1 METDGDSSAGG
12 REEIGMAE
20 PRTTEYVVPQ
30 SVAEAVEALGESPD
44 ARLIAGGTDLM
55 VGMREGHLRPTRLVD
70 ITRIQ
75 ELAGISTQDGSLRIG
90 AATTIDEI
98 LRHPTVRSEYPA
110 LVDAGRLLGGWQIQN
125 MATLAGNLCN
135 ASPAAEMS
143 GPLLVLDAEVEVMG
157 PSGERRILLEEFWT
171 GPGQTVLEPAEILT
185 CIVIP
190 GGVRGRQN
198 AYQRVDIRHSVDIAL
213 VSSAVGVEL
222 SEGKVQLAR
231 IALGAVAPTV
241 IRVREAE
248 VYLQGRT
255 LSEEVLD
262 RVEDLAKAAAVPISD
277 VRASAEYRRAMAGV
291 LARRVLLLA
300 AERG

>member
-1 METDGDSSAGG
+1 
-12 REEIGMAE
+12 MAE
-20 PRTTEYVVPQ
+20 PKTTEYVVPQ
-30 SVAEAVEALGESPD
+30 SVGEAVEALSESPE
-44 ARLIAGGTDLM
+44 ARVIAGGTDLM
-55 VGMREGHLRPTRLVD
+55 VGMREGHVRPTRLVD

-75 ELAGISTQDGSLRIG
+75 ELIGISTQNGSLRIG
-90 AATTIDEI
+90 AATKIDEI
-98 LRHPTVRSEYPA
+98 LHHPTVRSEYPA
-110 LVDAGRLLGGWQIQN
+110 LVDAGQLLGGWQIQN

-157 PSGERRILLEEFWT
+157 PSGERRIPLGEFWT
-171 GPGQTVLEPAEILT
+171 GPGKTVLEPAEILT
-185 CIVIP
+185 TIVIP
-190 GGVRGRQN
+190 GKVSGRLS

-241 IRVREAE
+241 IRVTAAEA
-248 VYLQGRT
+248 YLQGRT

-262 RVEDLAKAAAVPISD
+262 KVENLAEAAAVPISD
-277 VRASAEYRRAMAGV
+277 VRASAEYRSAMAGV

>member
-1 METDGDSSAGG
+1 
-12 REEIGMAE
+12 MAE

-30 SVAEAVEALGESPD
+30 SVAEAVEALSESRD
-44 ARLIAGGTDLM
+44 ARVIAGGTDLM
-55 VGMREGHLRPTRLVD
+55 VGLREGHIRPTRLVD

-75 ELAGISTQDGSLRIG
+75 ELTGISTQNGSLRIG
-90 AATTIDEI
+90 AATKIDEI
-98 LRHPTVRSEYPA
+98 LEHPTVRSEYPA
-110 LVDAGRLLGGWQIQN
+110 LVDAGRLLGGWQIQI

-157 PSGERRILLEEFWT
+157 PSGERRIPLDEFWT
-171 GPGQTVLEPAEILT
+171 GPGKTVLEPAEILT

-190 GGVRGRQN
+190 GEVRGRLS

-241 IRVREAE
+241 IRVTEVEA
-248 VYLQGRT
+248 YLQGRT

-262 RVEDLAKAAAVPISD
+262 KVEDLAKAAAVPISD

>member
-1 METDGDSSAGG
+1 
-12 REEIGMAE
+12 MAE

-30 SVAEAVEALGESPD
+30 SVGEAVEALSESPE
-44 ARLIAGGTDLM
+44 ARVIAGGTDLM
-55 VGMREGHLRPTRLVD
+55 VGMREGHVHPTRLVD

-75 ELAGISTQDGSLRIG
+75 ELIGISTQNGSLRIG
-90 AATTIDEI
+90 AATKIDEI
-98 LRHPTVRSEYPA
+98 LHHPTVRSEYPA
-110 LVDAGRLLGGWQIQN
+110 LVDAGQLLGGWQIQN

-157 PSGERRILLEEFWT
+157 PSGERRIPLDEFWT
-171 GPGQTVLEPAEILT
+171 GPGKTVLEPAEILT
-185 CIVIP
+185 TIVIP
-190 GGVRGRQN
+190 GEVSGRLC

-241 IRVREAE
+241 IRVTEAE
-248 VYLQGRT
+248 AYLQGRT

-262 RVEDLAKAAAVPISD
+262 KVEDLAEAAAVPISD
-277 VRASAEYRRAMAGV
+277 VRASAEYRSAMAGV

-300 AERG
+300 TERG

>member
-1 METDGDSSAGG
+1 
-12 REEIGMAE
+12 MAE
-20 PRTTEYVVPQ
+20 PKTTEYVVPL
-30 SVAEAVEALGESPD
+30 SVGEAVEALSESPE
-44 ARLIAGGTDLM
+44 ARVIAGGTDLM
-55 VGMREGHLRPTRLVD
+55 VGMRAGHVRPTRLVD

-75 ELAGISTQDGSLRIG
+75 ELIGISTQNGSLRIG
-90 AATTIDEI
+90 AATKIDEI
-98 LRHPTVRSEYPA
+98 LHHPTVRSEYPA
-110 LVDAGRLLGGWQIQN
+110 LVDAGQLLGGWQIQN

-157 PSGERRILLEEFWT
+157 PSGERRIPLGEFWT
-171 GPGQTVLEPAEILT
+171 GPGKTVLEPAEILT
-185 CIVIP
+185 TIVIP
-190 GGVRGRQN
+190 GKVSGRLS

-241 IRVREAE
+241 IRVTAAEA
-248 VYLQGRT
+248 YLQGRT

-262 RVEDLAKAAAVPISD
+262 KVENLAEAAAVPISD
-277 VRASAEYRRAMAGV
+277 VRASAEYRSAMAGV

>member
-1 METDGDSSAGG
+1 
-12 REEIGMAE
+12 MAE
-20 PRTTEYVVPQ
+20 PKTTEYVVPQ
-30 SVAEAVEALGESPD
+30 SVGEAVEALSESPE
-44 ARLIAGGTDLM
+44 ARVIAGGTDLM
-55 VGMREGHLRPTRLVD
+55 VGMREGHVRPTRLVD

-75 ELAGISTQDGSLRIG
+75 ELSGISTQNGSLRIG
-90 AATTIDEI
+90 AATKIDEI
-98 LRHPTVRSEYPA
+98 LHHPTVRSEYPA
-110 LVDAGRLLGGWQIQN
+110 LVDAGQLLGGWQIQN

-157 PSGERRILLEEFWT
+157 PSGERRIPLGEFWT
-171 GPGQTVLEPAEILT
+171 GPGKTVLEPAEILT
-185 CIVIP
+185 TIVIP
-190 GGVRGRQN
+190 GKVSGRLS

-241 IRVREAE
+241 IRVTAAEA
-248 VYLQGRT
+248 YLQGRT

-262 RVEDLAKAAAVPISD
+262 KVEDLAKAAAMPISD
-277 VRASAEYRRAMAGV
+277 VRASAEYRSAMAGV

>member
-1 METDGDSSAGG
+1 
-12 REEIGMAE
+12 MAE
-20 PRTTEYVVPQ
+20 PKTTEYVVPQ
-30 SVAEAVEALGESPD
+30 SVGEAVEALSESSE
-44 ARLIAGGTDLM
+44 ARVIAGGTDLM
-55 VGMREGHLRPTRLVD
+55 VGMREGHVRPTRLVD

-75 ELAGISTQDGSLRIG
+75 ELIGISTQNGSLRIG
-90 AATTIDEI
+90 AATKIDEI
-98 LRHPTVRSEYPA
+98 LHHPTVRSEYPA
-110 LVDAGRLLGGWQIQN
+110 LVDAGQLLGGWQIQN

-157 PSGERRILLEEFWT
+157 PSGERRIPLGEFWT
-171 GPGQTVLEPAEILT
+171 GPGKTVLEPAEILT
-185 CIVIP
+185 TIVIP
-190 GGVRGRQN
+190 GKVSGRLS

-241 IRVREAE
+241 IRVTAAEA
-248 VYLQGRT
+248 YLQGRT

-262 RVEDLAKAAAVPISD
+262 KVENLAEAAAVPISD
-277 VRASAEYRRAMAGV
+277 VRASAEYRSAMAGV

>member
-1 METDGDSSAGG
+1 
-12 REEIGMAE
+12 MAE
-20 PRTTEYVVPQ
+20 PKTTEYVVPQ
-30 SVAEAVEALGESPD
+30 SVGEAVEALSESPK
-44 ARLIAGGTDLM
+44 ARVIAGGTDLM
-55 VGMREGHLRPTRLVD
+55 VGMREGHVHPTRLVD

-75 ELAGISTQDGSLRIG
+75 ELIGISTQNGSLRIG
-90 AATTIDEI
+90 AATKIDEI
-98 LRHPTVRSEYPA
+98 LHHPTVRSEYPA
-110 LVDAGRLLGGWQIQN
+110 LVDAGQLLGGWQIQN

-157 PSGERRILLEEFWT
+157 PSGERRIPLGEFWT
-171 GPGQTVLEPAEILT
+171 GPGKTVLEPAEILT
-185 CIVIP
+185 TIVIP
-190 GGVRGRQN
+190 GKVSGRLS

-241 IRVREAE
+241 IRVTEAE
-248 VYLQGRT
+248 AYLQGRT

-262 RVEDLAKAAAVPISD
+262 KVEDLAEAAAVPISD
-277 VRASAEYRRAMAGV
+277 VRASAEYRSAMAGV

>member
-1 METDGDSSAGG
+1 
-12 REEIGMAE
+12 MAE
-20 PRTTEYVVPQ
+20 PKTTEYVVPQ
-30 SVAEAVEALGESPD
+30 SVGEAVEALSESPK
-44 ARLIAGGTDLM
+44 ARVIAGGTDLM
-55 VGMREGHLRPTRLVD
+55 VGMREGHVHPTRLVD

-75 ELAGISTQDGSLRIG
+75 ELIGISTQNGSLRIG
-90 AATTIDEI
+90 AATKIDES
-98 LRHPTVRSEYPA
+98 LHHPTVRSEYPA
-110 LVDAGRLLGGWQIQN
+110 LVDAGQLLGGWQIQN

-157 PSGERRILLEEFWT
+157 PSGERRIPLGEFWT
-171 GPGQTVLEPAEILT
+171 GPGKTVLEPAEILT
-185 CIVIP
+185 TIVIP
-190 GGVRGRQN
+190 GKVSGRLS

-241 IRVREAE
+241 IRVTEAE
-248 VYLQGRT
+248 AYLQGRT

-262 RVEDLAKAAAVPISD
+262 KVEDLAEAAAVPITD
-277 VRASAEYRRAMAGV
+277 VRASAEYRSAMAGV

>member
-1 METDGDSSAGG
+1 
-12 REEIGMAE
+12 MAE
-20 PRTTEYVVPQ
+20 PKTTEYVVPL
-30 SVAEAVEALGESPD
+30 SVGEAVEALSESPE
-44 ARLIAGGTDLM
+44 ARVIAGGTDLM
-55 VGMREGHLRPTRLVD
+55 VGMREGHVHPTRLVD

-75 ELAGISTQDGSLRIG
+75 ELIGISTQNGSLRIG
-90 AATTIDEI
+90 AATKIDEI
-98 LRHPTVRSEYPA
+98 LHHPTVRSEYPA
-110 LVDAGRLLGGWQIQN
+110 LVDAGQLLGGWQIQN

-143 GPLLVLDAEVEVMG
+143 GPLLVLDAEVEVIG
-157 PSGERRILLEEFWT
+157 PSGERRIPLGEFWT
-171 GPGQTVLEPAEILT
+171 GPGKTVLEPAEILT
-185 CIVIP
+185 TIVIP
-190 GGVRGRQN
+190 GKVSGRLS

-241 IRVREAE
+241 IRVTEAE
-248 VYLQGRT
+248 AYLQGRT

-262 RVEDLAKAAAVPISD
+262 KVEDLAEAAAVPITD
-277 VRASAEYRRAMAGV
+277 VRASAEYRSAMAGV

>member
-1 METDGDSSAGG
+1 
-12 REEIGMAE
+12 MAE
-20 PRTTEYVVPQ
+20 PKTTEYVVPQ
-30 SVAEAVEALGESPD
+30 SVGEAVEALSESPK
-44 ARLIAGGTDLM
+44 ARVIAGGTDLM
-55 VGMREGHLRPTRLVD
+55 VGMREGHVHPTRLVD

-75 ELAGISTQDGSLRIG
+75 ELIGISTQNGSLRIG
-90 AATTIDEI
+90 AATKIDEI
-98 LRHPTVRSEYPA
+98 LHHPTVRSEYPA
-110 LVDAGRLLGGWQIQN
+110 LVDAGQLLGGWQIQN

-157 PSGERRILLEEFWT
+157 PSGERRIPLGEFWT
-171 GPGQTVLEPAEILT
+171 GPGKTVLEPAEILT
-185 CIVIP
+185 TIVIP
-190 GGVRGRQN
+190 GKVSGRLS

-241 IRVREAE
+241 IRVTEAE
-248 VYLQGRT
+248 AYLQGRT

-262 RVEDLAKAAAVPISD
+262 KVEDLAEAAAVPITD
-277 VRASAEYRRAMAGV
+277 VRASAEYRSAMAGV

>member
-1 METDGDSSAGG
+1 
-12 REEIGMAE
+12 MAE
-20 PRTTEYVVPQ
+20 PKTTEYVVPL
-30 SVAEAVEALGESPD
+30 SVGEAVEALSESPE
-44 ARLIAGGTDLM
+44 ARVIAGGTDLM
-55 VGMREGHLRPTRLVD
+55 VGMREGHVRPTRLVD

-75 ELAGISTQDGSLRIG
+75 ELSGISTQNGSLRIG
-90 AATTIDEI
+90 AATKIDEI
-98 LRHPTVRSEYPA
+98 LHHPTVRSEYPA
-110 LVDAGRLLGGWQIQN
+110 LVDAGQLLGGWQIQN

-157 PSGERRILLEEFWT
+157 PSGERRIPLDEFWT
-171 GPGQTVLEPAEILT
+171 GPGKTVLEPAEILT
-185 CIVIP
+185 TIVIP
-190 GGVRGRQN
+190 GKVSGRLS

-213 VSSAVGVEL
+213 VSSAVGVKL

-241 IRVREAE
+241 IRVTEAE
-248 VYLQGRT
+248 AYLQGRT

-262 RVEDLAKAAAVPISD
+262 KVEDLAEAAAVPISD
-277 VRASAEYRRAMAGV
+277 VRASAEYRSAMAGV

>member
-1 METDGDSSAGG
+1 
-12 REEIGMAE
+12 MAE
-20 PRTTEYVVPQ
+20 PKTTEYVVPQ
-30 SVAEAVEALGESPD
+30 SVGEAVEALSESPE
-44 ARLIAGGTDLM
+44 ARVIAGGTDLM
-55 VGMREGHLRPTRLVD
+55 VGMREGHVHPTRLVD

-75 ELAGISTQDGSLRIG
+75 ELIGISTQNGSLRIG
-90 AATTIDEI
+90 AATKIDEI
-98 LRHPTVRSEYPA
+98 LHHPTVRSEYPA
-110 LVDAGRLLGGWQIQN
+110 LVDAGQLLGGWQIQN

-157 PSGERRILLEEFWT
+157 PSGERRIPLGEFWT
-171 GPGQTVLEPAEILT
+171 GPGKTVLEPAEILT
-185 CIVIP
+185 TIVIP
-190 GGVRGRQN
+190 GKVSGRLS

-241 IRVREAE
+241 IRVTEAE
-248 VYLQGRT
+248 AYLQGRT

-262 RVEDLAKAAAVPISD
+262 KVEDLAEAAAVPITD
-277 VRASAEYRRAMAGV
+277 VRASAEYRSAMAGV

>member
-1 METDGDSSAGG
+1 
-12 REEIGMAE
+12 MAE
-20 PRTTEYVVPQ
+20 PKTTEYVVPQ
-30 SVAEAVEALGESPD
+30 SVGEAVEALSESPE
-44 ARLIAGGTDLM
+44 ARVIAGGTDLM
-55 VGMREGHLRPTRLVD
+55 VGMREGHVHPTRLVD

-75 ELAGISTQDGSLRIG
+75 ELSGISTQNGSLRIG
-90 AATTIDEI
+90 AATKIDEI
-98 LRHPTVRSEYPA
+98 LHHPTVRSEYPA
-110 LVDAGRLLGGWQIQN
+110 LVDAGQLLGGWQIQN

-143 GPLLVLDAEVEVMG
+143 GPLLVLDAEVEVIG
-157 PSGERRILLEEFWT
+157 PSGERRIPLGEFWT
-171 GPGQTVLEPAEILT
+171 GPGKTVLEPAEILT
-185 CIVIP
+185 TIVIP
-190 GGVRGRQN
+190 GKVSGRLS

-241 IRVREAE
+241 IRVTEAE
-248 VYLQGRT
+248 AYLQGRT

-262 RVEDLAKAAAVPISD
+262 KVGDLAEAAAVPISD
-277 VRASAEYRRAMAGV
+277 VRASAEYRSAMAGV

>member
-1 METDGDSSAGG
+1 
-12 REEIGMAE
+12 MAE
-20 PRTTEYVVPQ
+20 PKTTEYVVPQ
-30 SVAEAVEALGESPD
+30 SVGEAVEALSESPK
-44 ARLIAGGTDLM
+44 ARVIAGGTDLM
-55 VGMREGHLRPTRLVD
+55 VGMREGHVHPTRLVD

-75 ELAGISTQDGSLRIG
+75 ELIGISTQNGSLRIG
-90 AATTIDEI
+90 AATKIDEI
-98 LRHPTVRSEYPA
+98 LHHPTVRSEYPA
-110 LVDAGRLLGGWQIQN
+110 LVDAGQLLGGWQIQN

-157 PSGERRILLEEFWT
+157 PSGERRIPLGEFWT
-171 GPGQTVLEPAEILT
+171 GPGKTVLEPAEILT
-185 CIVIP
+185 TIVIP
-190 GGVRGRQN
+190 GKVSGRLS

-241 IRVREAE
+241 IRVTEAE
-248 VYLQGRT
+248 AYLQGRT

-262 RVEDLAKAAAVPISD
+262 KVEDLAEAAAVPITD
-277 VRASAEYRRAMAGV
+277 VRASAEYRSAMAGV

-300 AERG
+300 TERG

>member
-1 METDGDSSAGG
+1 
-12 REEIGMAE
+12 MAE
-20 PRTTEYVVPQ
+20 PKTTEYVVPQ
-30 SVAEAVEALGESPD
+30 SVGEAVEALSESPK
-44 ARLIAGGTDLM
+44 ARVIAGGTDLM
-55 VGMREGHLRPTRLVD
+55 VGMREGHIRPTRLVD

-75 ELAGISTQDGSLRIG
+75 ELSGISTQNGSLRIG
-90 AATTIDEI
+90 AATKIDEI
-98 LRHPTVRSEYPA
+98 LHHPTVRSEYPA
-110 LVDAGRLLGGWQIQN
+110 LVDAGQLLGGWQIQN

-143 GPLLVLDAEVEVMG
+143 GPLLVLDAEVEVIG
-157 PSGERRILLEEFWT
+157 PSGERRIPLGEFWT
-171 GPGQTVLEPAEILT
+171 GPGKTVLEPAEILT
-185 CIVIP
+185 TIVIP
-190 GGVRGRQN
+190 GKVSGRLS

-241 IRVREAE
+241 IRVTEAE
-248 VYLQGRT
+248 AYLQGRT

-262 RVEDLAKAAAVPISD
+262 KVEDLAEAAAVPITD
-277 VRASAEYRRAMAGV
+277 VRASAEYRSAMAGV

>member
-1 METDGDSSAGG
+1 
-12 REEIGMAE
+12 MAE
-20 PRTTEYVVPQ
+20 PKTTEYVVPQ
-30 SVAEAVEALGESPD
+30 SVGEAVEALSESPK
-44 ARLIAGGTDLM
+44 ARVIAGGTDLM
-55 VGMREGHLRPTRLVD
+55 VGMREGHVHPTRLVD

-75 ELAGISTQDGSLRIG
+75 ELIGISTQNGSLRIG
-90 AATTIDEI
+90 AATKIDEI
-98 LRHPTVRSEYPA
+98 LHHPTVRSEYPA
-110 LVDAGRLLGGWQIQN
+110 LVDAGQLLGGWQIQN

-157 PSGERRILLEEFWT
+157 PSGERRIPLDEFWT
-171 GPGQTVLEPAEILT
+171 GPGKTVLEPAEILT
-185 CIVIP
+185 TIVIP
-190 GGVRGRQN
+190 GKVSGRLS

-241 IRVREAE
+241 IRVTEAE
-248 VYLQGRT
+248 AYLQGRT

-262 RVEDLAKAAAVPISD
+262 KVEDLAEAAAVPITD
-277 VRASAEYRRAMAGV
+277 VRASAEYRSAMAGV

>member
-1 METDGDSSAGG
+1 
-12 REEIGMAE
+12 MAE
-20 PRTTEYVVPQ
+20 PKTTEYVVPQ
-30 SVAEAVEALGESPD
+30 SVGEAVEALSESPE
-44 ARLIAGGTDLM
+44 ARVIAGGTDLM
-55 VGMREGHLRPTRLVD
+55 VGMRAGHVRPTRLVD

-75 ELAGISTQDGSLRIG
+75 ELIGISTQNGSLRIG
-90 AATTIDEI
+90 AATKIDEI
-98 LRHPTVRSEYPA
+98 LHHPTVRSEYPA
-110 LVDAGRLLGGWQIQN
+110 LVDAGQLLGGWQIQN

-157 PSGERRILLEEFWT
+157 PSGERRIPLGEFWT
-171 GPGQTVLEPAEILT
+171 GPGKTVLEPAEILT
-185 CIVIP
+185 TIVIP
-190 GGVRGRQN
+190 GKVSGRLS

-241 IRVREAE
+241 IRVTAAEA
-248 VYLQGRT
+248 YLQGRT

-262 RVEDLAKAAAVPISD
+262 KVENLAEAAAVPISD
-277 VRASAEYRRAMAGV
+277 VRASAEYRSAMAGV

>member
-1 METDGDSSAGG
+1 
-12 REEIGMAE
+12 MAE
-20 PRTTEYVVPQ
+20 PKTTEYVVPQ
-30 SVAEAVEALGESPD
+30 SVGEAVEALSESPE
-44 ARLIAGGTDLM
+44 ARVIAGGTDLM
-55 VGMREGHLRPTRLVD
+55 VGMREGHVRPTRLVD

-75 ELAGISTQDGSLRIG
+75 ELSGISTQNGSLRIG
-90 AATTIDEI
+90 AATKIDEI
-98 LRHPTVRSEYPA
+98 LHHPTVRSEYPA
-110 LVDAGRLLGGWQIQN
+110 LVDAGQLLGGWQIQN

-157 PSGERRILLEEFWT
+157 PSGERRIPLDEFWT
-171 GPGQTVLEPAEILT
+171 GPGKTVLEPAEILT
-185 CIVIP
+185 TIVIP
-190 GGVRGRQN
+190 GKVSGRLS

-241 IRVREAE
+241 IRVTEAE
-248 VYLQGRT
+248 AYLQGRT

-262 RVEDLAKAAAVPISD
+262 KVEDLAEAAAVPISD
-277 VRASAEYRRAMAGV
+277 VRASAEYRSAMAGV

-300 AERG
+300 TERG

>member
-1 METDGDSSAGG
+1 
-12 REEIGMAE
+12 MAE

-30 SVAEAVEALGESPD
+30 SVAEAVEALSESRD
-44 ARLIAGGTDLM
+44 ARVIAGGTDLM
-55 VGMREGHLRPTRLVD
+55 VGLREGHIRPTRLVD

-75 ELAGISTQDGSLRIG
+75 ELTGISTQNGSLRIG
-90 AATTIDEI
+90 AATKIDEI
-98 LRHPTVRSEYPA
+98 LEHPTVRSEYPA
-110 LVDAGRLLGGWQIQN
+110 LVDAGRLLGGWQIQI

-157 PSGERRILLEEFWT
+157 PSGERRIPLDEFWT
-171 GPGQTVLEPAEILT
+171 GPGKTVLEPAEILT

-190 GGVRGRQN
+190 GEVRGRLS

-241 IRVREAE
+241 IRVTEVEA
-248 VYLQGRT
+248 YLQGRT

-262 RVEDLAKAAAVPISD
+262 KVEDLAKAAAVPISD

-300 AERG
+300 AERA

>member
-1 METDGDSSAGG
+1 
-12 REEIGMAE
+12 MAE
-20 PRTTEYVVPQ
+20 PKTTEYVVPQ
-30 SVAEAVEALGESPD
+30 SVGEAVEALSESPK
-44 ARLIAGGTDLM
+44 ARVIAGGTDLM
-55 VGMREGHLRPTRLVD
+55 VGMREGHVHPTRLVD

-75 ELAGISTQDGSLRIG
+75 ELIGISTQNGSLRIG
-90 AATTIDEI
+90 AATKIDEI
-98 LRHPTVRSEYPA
+98 LHHPTVRSEYPA
-110 LVDAGRLLGGWQIQN
+110 LVDAGQLLGGWQIQN

-157 PSGERRILLEEFWT
+157 PSGERRIPLGEFWT
-171 GPGQTVLEPAEILT
+171 GPGKTVLEPAEILT
-185 CIVIP
+185 TIVIP
-190 GGVRGRQN
+190 GKVSGRLS

-241 IRVREAE
+241 IRVTAAEA
-248 VYLQGRT
+248 YLQGRT

-262 RVEDLAKAAAVPISD
+262 KVENLAEAAAVPISD
-277 VRASAEYRRAMAGV
+277 VRASAEYRSAMAGV

>member
-1 METDGDSSAGG
+1 
-12 REEIGMAE
+12 MAE
-20 PRTTEYVVPQ
+20 PKTTEYVVPQ
-30 SVAEAVEALGESPD
+30 SVGEAVEALSESPK
-44 ARLIAGGTDLM
+44 ARVIAGGTDLM
-55 VGMREGHLRPTRLVD
+55 VGMREGHVHPTRLVD

-75 ELAGISTQDGSLRIG
+75 ELIGISTQNGSLRIG
-90 AATTIDEI
+90 AATKIDEI
-98 LRHPTVRSEYPA
+98 LHHPTVRSEYPA
-110 LVDAGRLLGGWQIQN
+110 LVDAGQLLGGWQIQN

-157 PSGERRILLEEFWT
+157 PSGERRIPLGEFWT
-171 GPGQTVLEPAEILT
+171 GPGKTVLEPAEILT
-185 CIVIP
+185 TIVIP
-190 GGVRGRQN
+190 GKVSGRLS

-241 IRVREAE
+241 IRVTEAE
-248 VYLQGRT
+248 AYLQGRT

-262 RVEDLAKAAAVPISD
+262 KVEDLAEAAAVPITD
-277 VRASAEYRRAMAGV
+277 VRASAEYRSAMAGV

-300 AERG
+300 AEMG

>member
-1 METDGDSSAGG
+1 
-12 REEIGMAE
+12 MAE
-20 PRTTEYVVPQ
+20 PKTTEYVVPQ
-30 SVAEAVEALGESPD
+30 SVGEAVEALSESPE
-44 ARLIAGGTDLM
+44 ARVIAGGTDLM
-55 VGMREGHLRPTRLVD
+55 VGMREGHVHPTRLVD

-75 ELAGISTQDGSLRIG
+75 ELIGISTQNGSLRIG
-90 AATTIDEI
+90 AATKIDEI
-98 LRHPTVRSEYPA
+98 LHHPTVRSEYPA
-110 LVDAGRLLGGWQIQN
+110 LVDAGQLLGGWQIQN

-143 GPLLVLDAEVEVMG
+143 GPLLVLDAEVEVIG
-157 PSGERRILLEEFWT
+157 PSGERRIPLGEFWT
-171 GPGQTVLEPAEILT
+171 GPGKTVLEPAEILT
-185 CIVIP
+185 TIVIP
-190 GGVRGRQN
+190 GKVSGRLS

-241 IRVREAE
+241 IRVTEAE
-248 VYLQGRT
+248 AYLQGRT

-262 RVEDLAKAAAVPISD
+262 KVEDLAEAAAVPITD
-277 VRASAEYRRAMAGV
+277 VRASAEYRSAMAGV

>member
-1 METDGDSSAGG
+1 
-12 REEIGMAE
+12 MAD
-20 PRTTEYVVPQ
+20 PNTTEYVVPQ
-30 SVAEAVEALGESPD
+30 SVGEAVEALSESPE
-44 ARLIAGGTDLM
+44 ARVIAGGTDLM
-55 VGMREGHLRPTRLVD
+55 VGMREGHIRPTRLVD

-75 ELAGISTQDGSLRIG
+75 ELSGISTQNGSLRIG
-90 AATTIDEI
+90 AATKIDEI
-98 LRHPTVRSEYPA
+98 LHHPTVRSEYPA
-110 LVDAGRLLGGWQIQN
+110 LVDAGQLLGGWQIQN

-157 PSGERRILLEEFWT
+157 PSGERRIPLDEFWT
-171 GPGQTVLEPAEILT
+171 GPGKTVLEPAEILT
-185 CIVIP
+185 TIVIP
-190 GGVRGRQN
+190 GEVSGRLS

-222 SEGKVQLAR
+222 SEGKVRLAR

-241 IRVREAE
+241 IRVTEAE
-248 VYLQGRT
+248 AFLQGRT

-262 RVEDLAKAAAVPISD
+262 KLEDLAEAAAVPISD
-277 VRASAEYRRAMAGV
+277 VRASAEYRSAMAGV

>member
-1 METDGDSSAGG
+1 
-12 REEIGMAE
+12 MAE
-20 PRTTEYVVPQ
+20 PKTTEYVVPQ
-30 SVAEAVEALGESPD
+30 SVGEAVEALSESPE
-44 ARLIAGGTDLM
+44 ARVIAGGTDLM
-55 VGMREGHLRPTRLVD
+55 VGMREGHVHPTRLVD

-75 ELAGISTQDGSLRIG
+75 ELIGISTQNGSLRIG
-90 AATTIDEI
+90 AATKIDEI
-98 LRHPTVRSEYPA
+98 LHHPTVRSEYPA
-110 LVDAGRLLGGWQIQN
+110 LVDAGQLLGGWQIQN

-157 PSGERRILLEEFWT
+157 PSGERRIPLGEFWT
-171 GPGQTVLEPAEILT
+171 GPGKTVLEPAEILT
-185 CIVIP
+185 TIVIP
-190 GGVRGRQN
+190 GKVSGRLS

-241 IRVREAE
+241 IRVTAAEA
-248 VYLQGRT
+248 YLQGRT

-262 RVEDLAKAAAVPISD
+262 KVEDLAEAAAVPITD
-277 VRASAEYRRAMAGV
+277 VRASAEYRSAMAGV

>member
-1 METDGDSSAGG
+1 
-12 REEIGMAE
+12 MAE
-20 PRTTEYVVPQ
+20 PKTTEYVVPQ
-30 SVAEAVEALGESPD
+30 SVGEAVEALSESPK
-44 ARLIAGGTDLM
+44 ARVIAGGTDLM
-55 VGMREGHLRPTRLVD
+55 VGMREGHVHPTRLVD

-75 ELAGISTQDGSLRIG
+75 ELIGISTQNGSLRIG
-90 AATTIDEI
+90 AATKIDEI
-98 LRHPTVRSEYPA
+98 LHHPTVRSEYPA
-110 LVDAGRLLGGWQIQN
+110 LVDAGQLLGGWQIQN

-143 GPLLVLDAEVEVMG
+143 GPLLVLDAEVEVIG
-157 PSGERRILLEEFWT
+157 PSGERRIPLGEFWT
-171 GPGQTVLEPAEILT
+171 GPGKTVLEPAEILT
-185 CIVIP
+185 TIVIP
-190 GGVRGRQN
+190 GKVSGRLS

-241 IRVREAE
+241 IRVTEAE
-248 VYLQGRT
+248 AYLQGRT

-262 RVEDLAKAAAVPISD
+262 KVEDLAEAAAVPITD
-277 VRASAEYRRAMAGV
+277 VRASAEYRSAMAGV

>member
-1 METDGDSSAGG
+1 
-12 REEIGMAE
+12 MAE
-20 PRTTEYVVPQ
+20 PKTTEYVVPQ
-30 SVAEAVEALGESPD
+30 SVGEAVEALSESPK
-44 ARLIAGGTDLM
+44 ARVIAGGTDLM
-55 VGMREGHLRPTRLVD
+55 VGLRAGHIRPTRLVD

-75 ELAGISTQDGSLRIG
+75 ELTGISTQNGSLRIG
-90 AATTIDEI
+90 AATKIDEI
-98 LRHPTVRSEYPA
+98 LHHPTVRSEYPA
-110 LVDAGRLLGGWQIQN
+110 LVDAGQLLGGWQIQN

-157 PSGERRILLEEFWT
+157 PSGERRIPLGEFWT
-171 GPGQTVLEPAEILT
+171 GPGKTVLEPAEILT
-185 CIVIP
+185 TIVIP
-190 GGVRGRQN
+190 GKVSGRLS

-241 IRVREAE
+241 IRVTEAE
-248 VYLQGRT
+248 AYLQGRT

-262 RVEDLAKAAAVPISD
+262 KVEDLAEAAAVPITD
-277 VRASAEYRRAMAGV
+277 VRASAEYRSAMAGV

>member
-1 METDGDSSAGG
+1 
-12 REEIGMAE
+12 MAE
-20 PRTTEYVVPQ
+20 PKTTEYVVPQ
-30 SVAEAVEALGESPD
+30 SVGEAVEALSESPK
-44 ARLIAGGTDLM
+44 ARVIAGGTDLM
-55 VGMREGHLRPTRLVD
+55 VGMREGHVHPTRLVD

-75 ELAGISTQDGSLRIG
+75 ELSGISTQNGSLRIG
-90 AATTIDEI
+90 AATKIDEI
-98 LRHPTVRSEYPA
+98 LHHPTVRSEYPA
-110 LVDAGRLLGGWQIQN
+110 LVDAGQLLGGWQIQN

-157 PSGERRILLEEFWT
+157 PSGERRIPLGEFWT
-171 GPGQTVLEPAEILT
+171 GPGKTVLEPAEILT
-185 CIVIP
+185 TIVIP
-190 GGVRGRQN
+190 GKVSGRLS

-241 IRVREAE
+241 IRVTEAE
-248 VYLQGRT
+248 AYLQGRT

-262 RVEDLAKAAAVPISD
+262 KVEDLAEAAAVPISD
-277 VRASAEYRRAMAGV
+277 VRASAEYRSAMAGV

-300 AERG
+300 TERG

>member
-1 METDGDSSAGG
+1 
-12 REEIGMAE
+12 MAE
-20 PRTTEYVVPQ
+20 PKTTEYVVPQ
-30 SVAEAVEALGESPD
+30 SVGEAVEALSESPK
-44 ARLIAGGTDLM
+44 ARVIAGGTDLM
-55 VGMREGHLRPTRLVD
+55 VGMREGHVHPTRLVD

-75 ELAGISTQDGSLRIG
+75 ELSGISTQNGSLRIG
-90 AATTIDEI
+90 AATKIDEI
-98 LRHPTVRSEYPA
+98 LHHPTVRSEYPA
-110 LVDAGRLLGGWQIQN
+110 LVDAGQLLGGWQIQN

-157 PSGERRILLEEFWT
+157 PSGERRIPLGEFWT
-171 GPGQTVLEPAEILT
+171 GPGKTVLEPAEILT
-185 CIVIP
+185 TIVIP
-190 GGVRGRQN
+190 GKVSGRLS

-241 IRVREAE
+241 IRVTEAE
-248 VYLQGRT
+248 AYLQGRT

-262 RVEDLAKAAAVPISD
+262 KVEDLAEAAAVPITD
-277 VRASAEYRRAMAGV
+277 VRASAEYRSAMAGV

>member
-1 METDGDSSAGG
+1 
-12 REEIGMAE
+12 MAE
-20 PRTTEYVVPQ
+20 PKTTEYVVPL
-30 SVAEAVEALGESPD
+30 SVGEAVEALSESPE
-44 ARLIAGGTDLM
+44 ARVIAGGTDLM
-55 VGMREGHLRPTRLVD
+55 VGMRGGHVRPTRLVD

-75 ELAGISTQDGSLRIG
+75 ELSGISTQNGSLRIG
-90 AATTIDEI
+90 AATKIDEI
-98 LRHPTVRSEYPA
+98 IHHPTVRSEYPA
-110 LVDAGRLLGGWQIQN
+110 LVDAGQLLGGWQIQN

-157 PSGERRILLEEFWT
+157 PSGERRIPLDEFWT
-171 GPGQTVLEPAEILT
+171 GPGKTVLEPAEILT
-185 CIVIP
+185 TIVIP
-190 GGVRGRQN
+190 GKVSGRLS

-213 VSSAVGVEL
+213 VSSAVGVKL

-241 IRVREAE
+241 IRVTEAE
-248 VYLQGRT
+248 AYLQGRT

-262 RVEDLAKAAAVPISD
+262 KVEDLAEAAAVPISD
-277 VRASAEYRRAMAGV
+277 VRASAEYRSAMAGV

-300 AERG
+300 TERG

>member
-1 METDGDSSAGG
+1 
-12 REEIGMAE
+12 MAE
-20 PRTTEYVVPQ
+20 PKTTEYVVPQ
-30 SVAEAVEALGESPD
+30 SVGEAVEALSESPE
-44 ARLIAGGTDLM
+44 ARVIAGGTDLM
-55 VGMREGHLRPTRLVD
+55 VGMRGGHVRPTRLVD

-75 ELAGISTQDGSLRIG
+75 ELSGISNQNGSLRIG
-90 AATTIDEI
+90 AATKIDEI
-98 LRHPTVRSEYPA
+98 LHHPTVRSEYPA
-110 LVDAGRLLGGWQIQN
+110 LVDAGQLLGGWQIQN

-157 PSGERRILLEEFWT
+157 PSGERRIPLDEFWT
-171 GPGQTVLEPAEILT
+171 GPGKTVLEPAEILT
-185 CIVIP
+185 TIVIP
-190 GGVRGRQN
+190 GKVSGRLS

-213 VSSAVGVEL
+213 VSSAVGVKL

-241 IRVREAE
+241 IRVTEAE
-248 VYLQGRT
+248 AYLQGRT

-262 RVEDLAKAAAVPISD
+262 KVEDLAEAAAVPISD
-277 VRASAEYRRAMAGV
+277 VRASAEYRSAMAGV

>member
-1 METDGDSSAGG
+1 
-12 REEIGMAE
+12 MAE
-20 PRTTEYVVPQ
+20 PKTTEYVVPL
-30 SVAEAVEALGESPD
+30 SVGEAVEALSESPK
-44 ARLIAGGTDLM
+44 ARVIAGGTDLM
-55 VGMREGHLRPTRLVD
+55 VGMREGHVHPTRLVD

-75 ELAGISTQDGSLRIG
+75 ELSGISTQNGSLRIG
-90 AATTIDEI
+90 AATKIDEI
-98 LRHPTVRSEYPA
+98 LHHPTVRSEYPA
-110 LVDAGRLLGGWQIQN
+110 LVDAGQLLGGWQIQN

-143 GPLLVLDAEVEVMG
+143 GPLLVLDAEVEVIG
-157 PSGERRILLEEFWT
+157 PSGERRIPLGEFWT
-171 GPGQTVLEPAEILT
+171 GPGKTVLEPAEILT
-185 CIVIP
+185 TIVIP
-190 GGVRGRQN
+190 GKVSGRLS

-241 IRVREAE
+241 IRVTEAE
-248 VYLQGRT
+248 AYLQGRT

-262 RVEDLAKAAAVPISD
+262 KVEDLAEAAAVPISD
-277 VRASAEYRRAMAGV
+277 VRASAEYRSAMAGV